1 MGSFRKQRVGEL
13 LQGCIARN
21 LSQLQDPRFQFLTIS
36 EVNVS
41 PDLKYARV
49 YWTMLSASAES
60 FPTKSEIDSMSK
72 ELEQEIH
79 FFQQKIA
86 SELKLRYTP
95 RLSFL
100 YDSSLAQGARID
112 HLLQEISKKAE

>member
-1 MGSFRKQRVGEL
+1 MGSFRRQRVGEL

-21 LSQLQDPRFQFLTIS
+21 VSQLQDPRFQFLTIS
-36 EVNVS
+36 EVEVS

-60 FPTKSEIDSMSK
+60 FPTKKEISEMNK
-72 ELEQEIH
+72 ELDQESR
-79 FFQQKIA
+79 FLKQKIA

-95 RLSFL
+95 QLSFF
-100 YDSSLAQGARID
+100 YDESLAQGARID
-112 HLLQEISKKAE
+112 HLLAEIEKKAE